1 MNLRDIL
8 SYLNIDLNTD
18 LRINKI
24 TTNSKE
30 VTKGDLFVAIN
41 NGHNYIDEAIKN
53 GATCVITMDNKHHE
67 VLTIHALDTKEVLY
81 KLSMYV
87 RNLYN
92 IPLIAITGS
101 TGKTTT
107 KDLISLILEKKYN
120 VLKSLKNHNNN
131 IGLPNTL
138 LNLNDTYD
146 VAVVEMGMNHFN
158 EISLLSKIAKPNYAI
173 ITNIGSAHIGN
184 LGSKKNILKA
194 KEEILDGMDNG
205 ILLVNKKD
213 KYLKKIKYDNT
224 IRVGKK
230 SIGVKKIKYYK
241 DYIEFYIGKTKF
253 RFNYPFKHLLPD
265 VFLAI
270 QVGLLFDVDL
280 NLISKSISEYKTE
293 VGRLN
298 IIKGKYTIIDDSYNS
313 SYEALIGALSKL
325 KHERNHKIIIL
336 GDILELGNFSYK
348 YHKKIN
354 KYLKKIRN
362 KEVLLIGEYTKNIN
376 GVHFETVESINKYL
390 RKRNID
396 NSIIY
401 IKGSRKMNLDKIKIG
416 PI

>member
-53 GATCVITMDNKHHE
+53 GAVCVITMDNKHHE
-67 VLTIHALDTKEVLY
+67 VLTIHALDTKEILY

-184 LGSKKNILKA
+184 LGSKK
-194 KEEILDGMDNG
+194 
-205 ILLVNKKD
+205 
-213 KYLKKIKYDNT
+213 
-224 IRVGKK
+224 
-230 SIGVKKIKYYK
+230 
-241 DYIEFYIGKTKF
+241 
-253 RFNYPFKHLLPD
+253 
-265 VFLAI
+265 
-270 QVGLLFDVDL
+270 
-280 NLISKSISEYKTE
+280 
-293 VGRLN
+293 
-298 IIKGKYTIIDDSYNS
+298 
-313 SYEALIGALSKL
+313 
-325 KHERNHKIIIL
+325 
-336 GDILELGNFSYK
+336 
-348 YHKKIN
+348 
-354 KYLKKIRN
+354 
-362 KEVLLIGEYTKNIN
+362 
-376 GVHFETVESINKYL
+376 
-390 RKRNID
+390 
-396 NSIIY
+396 IY
-401 IKGSRKMNLDKIKIG
+401 
-416 PI
+416 